1 MGFGAI
7 VGALASK
14 GLDVGASALLQ
25 HNQANLESRFYRHR
39 HQNEVR
45 DLRAAG
51 LNPVLSAL
59 NGASGGLNVGIVGT
73 GDTAQSAA
81 ALHTAHRMDDLLDSQ
96 MVTEYWKQQLLSQQ
110 TTAQDLNNEIVFQT
124 IDSDVGRINSA
135 NALAQQRNLYDA
147 SERGM
152 GYYGARRAYEAF
164 GPVLGPA
171 HSFTDS
177 LTDFG
182 NSALQK
188 FKSFLNWR

>member
-81 ALHTAHRMDDLLDSQ
+81 ALHNAYRMEELLDAQ
-96 MVTEYWKQQLLSQQ
+96 TTTEYWKQQLLSQQ
-110 TTAQDLNNEIVFQT
+110 TTALDINNEKGFET
-124 IDSDVGRINSA
+124 IDSDIQRINSA
-135 NALAQQRNLYDA
+135 NLLASQRNLYDA

-164 GPVLGPA
+164 GPVIGPA
-171 HSFTDS
+171 HSFADTISDTFS
-177 LTDFG
+177 
-182 NSALQK
+182 SAKQK

>member
-14 GLDVGASALLQ
+14 GLDVGASAFLQ

-39 HQNEVR
+39 HQYEVR

-81 ALHTAHRMDDLLDSQ
+81 ALKNASRMDELLDAQ
-96 MVTEYWKQQLLSQQ
+96 VATEYWKQQLLSQQ
-110 TTAQDLNNEIVFQT
+110 TTALDIKNELDFET
-124 IDSDVGRINSA
+124 IDQQIAATNSA
-135 NALAQQRNLYDA
+135 LKLQTWQNDFNNSDPGRLLYGLQQ
-147 SERGM
+147 G
-152 GYYGARRAYEAF
+152 
-164 GPVLGPA
+164 
-171 HSFTDS
+171 
-177 LTDFG
+177 G
-182 NSALQK
+182 NSAKALMGLLPGLSK
-188 FKSFLNWR
+188 LPSFIK